1 VVIDTSAIIA
11 ILFDEPERSRFI
23 HQINIAEKRLMSAP
37 TLLECE
43 IVVQARKGILG
54 RSQLELFIYE
64 AEIIIIPFD
73 QAQVNTAIRAWQDYG
88 KGQHP
93 AGLNFGD
100 CFSYA
105 LAKATGEPL
114 LFKGVDFTQTDI
126 TSC

>member
-1 VVIDTSAIIA
+1 MVIDTSAVIA
-11 ILFDEPERSRFI
+11 ILFDEPERSRLI
-23 HQINIAEKRLMSAP
+23 HQIKIAEKRLISAS

-54 RSQLELFIYE
+54 RNQLELFIHE
-64 AEIIIIPFD
+64 AKIIIVPFD
-73 QAQVNTAIRAWQDYG
+73 QAQVNFAIRAWQDYG

-114 LFKGVDFTQTDI
+114 LFKGVDFAQTDI

>member
-1 VVIDTSAIIA
+1 
-11 ILFDEPERSRFI
+11 
-23 HQINIAEKRLMSAP
+23 
-37 TLLECE
+37 
-43 IVVQARKGILG
+43 VVQARKGTSG
-54 RSQLELFIYE
+54 RNQLELFIHE
-64 AEIIIIPFD
+64 AQIIVVPFD
-73 QAQVNTAIRAWQDYG
+73 QAQVNLAIRAWQEYG

-114 LFKGVDFTQTDI
+114 LFKGVDFAQTDI

>member
-1 VVIDTSAIIA
+1 MVIDTSAIVA
-11 ILFDEPERSRFI
+11 ILFDEPEQSRFI
-23 HQINIAEKRLMSAP
+23 HQIKIAEKRLISAS

-54 RSQLELFIYE
+54 RNQLELFIHE
-64 AEIIIIPFD
+64 AQIIVVPFD
-73 QAQVNTAIRAWQDYG
+73 QAQVNLAIRAWQDYG
-88 KGQHP
+88 KGHHP

-114 LFKGVDFTQTDI
+114 LFKGVDFAQTDI